1 MSGWT
6 DEELVEQYRAN
17 GGSPQGNPFLSELF
31 GRHHRRVA
39 AWCFRMTGDR
49 EAAADLAQEVFVK
62 AFRHLESFRGEARF
76 STWLYSITRN
86 HCRNEIRSRS
96 ARPEEITDT
105 ELVHAEDPG
114 EPLLDTLERQSSQ
127 ALLQTLMRDSLD
139 EIEAQVMTLHYAEEM
154 PLESITRLLNLSNAS
169 GAKAYIVSARRKL
182 QAAVARLPGWR
193 GTGSKH
199 ESGA

>member
-6 DEELVEQYRAN
+6 DEELVEQYRSN

-39 AWCFRMTGDR
+39 AWCLRMTGDR

-62 AFRHLESFRGEARF
+62 AFRHVESFRGESRF

-105 ELVHAEDPG
+105 ELLQAEDPG